1 MRGRWRVANHTF
13 EEHSMSS
20 EISLDELAAVLTEP
34 YQHLEVGQ
42 VNDHAVYLVRFK
54 GDYIFHRHT
63 RDEMYMVLEGE
74 ARLQFPHQP
83 PIVLKKNESTVV
95 RAYTTH
101 SPGSDQGAL
110 VLMFKPKEMFATQ
123 GEALT

>member
-1 MRGRWRVANHTF
+1 
-13 EEHSMSS
+13 MSNG
-20 EISLDELAAVLTEP
+20 ISLDELAAVLSEP
-34 YQHLEVGQ
+34 YLHLEVGQ

-63 RDEMYMVLEGE
+63 RDEMYLVLEGE
-74 ARLQFPHQP
+74 AKIQFPHQP
-83 PIVLKKNESTVV
+83 PLVLKKNESTVV

-123 GEALT
+123 AEAE

>member
-1 MRGRWRVANHTF
+1 
-13 EEHSMSS
+13 MSN

-34 YQHLEVGQ
+34 YLHLEVGQ

-63 RDEMYMVLEGE
+63 RDEMYLVLEGE
-74 ARLQFPHQP
+74 ARIQFPHQP
-83 PIVLKKNESTVV
+83 PLVLKKNESTVV

-110 VLMFKPKEMFATQ
+110 VLMFKPKEMFA
-123 GEALT
+123 GETE